1 MRPSHQPNSI
11 PSSGEARRRVQ
22 DIGDRGRQAY
32 EPEIGQGIRWDGLY
46 SILVIDGAEFAFSD
60 YDGYV
65 AALRAAWD
73 AGLVAE
79 YRPTVHGTDLPEAA
93 PALPGVDTA

>member
-22 DIGDRGRQAY
+22 DTEDRGRQVN
-32 EPEIGQGIRWDGLY
+32 EPAIGQTIRWDRLY

-73 AGLVAE
+73 AGLVPE
-79 YRPTVHGTDLPEAA
+79 YGSTVHGTDLPEAA
-93 PALPGVDTA
+93 PALRGVDTA